1 MLQFRWFH
9 HFKALVIAASALFL
23 VGVCCG
29 FVWLNNHGFEGEWG
43 ERIAAELAR
52 QGIHAEFESVRFSPT
67 RGIIAKKVLF
77 YTDQSRTAVWARI
90 PVLRFDVDR
99 GKAFRGELQIRR
111 VFLSDAHLSLPITTD
126 GPALQI
132 SNLTGSASLDRENRL
147 LLEGARG
154 TLGGMNFLLDVE
166 FDEFDLVNLSKE
178 REASSTSRRDD
189 FAQDLFTELA
199 RWSFPS
205 NTPPELSLRLS
216 GSLRRSSSIRTSFS
230 LQANELTRHD
240 YTMEQVRLEGTLDS
254 RTLTVSELSF
264 SEGSGKLDVR
274 AHYDL
279 QDKHGAYDLTS
290 SLKIADLL
298 RKGLN
303 NHTLSE
309 FTSALAPR
317 IEAQGEW
324 VISKEEGLMLSTVG
338 NLEWDYFR
346 FLGIPLDQLK
356 TEFSWQNGDIY
367 LRNLKVKH
375 ESGKLDGEILL
386 QDDLIRYRSTS
397 SLPFSAYRVFIEG
410 SGLERTLAKCAFTK
424 DSKVMVEA
432 EGTIQRSNLRNW
444 DARGKI
450 SLEHFSYNEVPMI
463 LAASEFYITPLDSIF
478 TDVQAEFNY
487 AGSGGD
493 HRHQGPP
500 SGKMHA
506 TGIRYDA
513 ETKLTHLDS
522 LQGTAWPAPILRLFV
537 PGAADHVEKHYRFR
551 TPPQL
556 SASGVIDVKKPG
568 LRTDVLTRVVANSAT
583 DYDFLGQTLQLNDL
597 SGTVRTR
604 PHLHDISALKFS
616 IFSGTGGGSLTIQE
630 NKNRPPSV
638 SGRIE
643 CNKINLAELGENY
656 AFANA
661 LQGSLTANFE
671 FEAEE
676 ETPAQG
682 ERGWRVVGTTNLKDS
697 SYNNVPIRSASAEFE
712 ISPRGSL
719 WSGIVLEF
727 DYTNY
732 LLRRRHGG
740 PASAVM
746 MADKIRYD
754 KKDQLTSL
762 ANLRGEIWPGPAL
775 RLVYPG
781 GADHVDESYG
791 FHRPPSLTA
800 NGVVDHRK
808 PGLRTD
814 LKTRIVTRGTT
825 NYEFLDRPVQLNNL
839 SAIVRTRNRRYD
851 VTDLNFRS
859 FAGTGAGMI
868 TVRTRPGRPPSID
881 GGIKWNEMRL
891 GEIGRVYGFEKAA
904 YGTLT
909 GRIDFT
915 SVPGHTN
922 ALQGKG
928 VVGLRNGQLFH
939 VPIFGPLSPPIGGVL
954 GKKFSHEQA
963 RDASAT
969 FVLRNGV
976 AYTKDF
982 LTSTPSTTFVGE
994 GKIDLVNKRVDM
1006 TMRMNARGLL
1016 GLVTLPL
1023 LPLNG
1028 LFQFRG
1034 QGPLKK
1040 PVWSSAPF
1048 TRPVEGKNHPI
1059 FRDPPKAQIV
1069 PER

>member
-1 MLQFRWFH
+1 MLQFRWFQ

-23 VGVCCG
+23 MGICCG
-29 FVWLNNHGFEGEWG
+29 FLWLNNHGFEGEWG
-43 ERIAAELAR
+43 ERIASELAR
-52 QGIHAEFESVRFSPT
+52 QGIHAEFESVHFSPT

-111 VFLSDAHLSLPITTD
+111 VILSDAHLSLPISRG

-166 FDEFDLVNLSKE
+166 LDEFDLGYLSKD
-178 REASSTSRRDD
+178 REPGTTSRRDE
-189 FAQDLFTELA
+189 FAQDIFPELA
-199 RWSFPS
+199 RWSFPG
-205 NTPPELSLRLS
+205 NTPPELSLRLT
-216 GSLRRSSSIRTSFS
+216 GSMRRSSSIRASFS
-230 LQANELTRHD
+230 LQASELTRHD
-240 YTMEQVRLEGTLDS
+240 YTMEQVRLGGTLDN

-264 SEGSGKLDVR
+264 SDGSGKLDVR

-279 QDKHGAYDLTS
+279 QEKHGAYDLTS

-324 VISKEEGLMLSTVG
+324 VVSKEEGLMLSTVG

-356 TEFSWQNGDIY
+356 TEFSWQNGNIY
-367 LRNLKVKH
+367 LRKLKVKH
-375 ESGKLDGEILL
+375 ESGKLEGEILL
-386 QDDLIRYRSTS
+386 QDDLIRYRGTS
-397 SLPFSAYRVFIEG
+397 SLPFSTYGVFIEG
-410 SGLERTLAKCAFTK
+410 SGLERSLANCAFTK

-444 DARGKI
+444 DASGKI
-450 SLEHFSYNEVPMI
+450 SLKHFSYNEVPMI

-487 AGSGGD
+487 AGSGGGQL
-493 HRHQGPP
+493 HQGPP

-537 PGAADHVEKHYRFR
+537 PGVAAHVENQYRFR
-551 TPPQL
+551 SPPQL

-568 LRTDVLTRVVANSAT
+568 LRTDVLTQVVANSAT
-583 DYDFLGQTLQLNDL
+583 DYDFLGQTLQLNEL
-597 SGTVRTR
+597 SGTVRSR
-604 PHLHDISALKFS
+604 PHLHDISELKFS

-630 NKNRPPSV
+630 NKNRSPSV

-643 CNKINLAELGENY
+643 CKKINLAELGENY
-656 AFANA
+656 EFAKA
-661 LQGSLTANFE
+661 LKGSLTANFE
-671 FEAEE
+671 FEGEE

-682 ERGWRVVGTTNLKDS
+682 ERGWRVVGKTDLKDS
-697 SYNNVPIRSASAEFE
+697 SYNNVPIRSARAEFE

-719 WSGIVLEF
+719 WSGIALEF

-732 LLRRRHGG
+732 LLHRRHGG
-740 PASAVM
+740 QASAVM
-746 MADKIRYD
+746 MVDRIHYD

-808 PGLRTD
+808 FGLRTD
-814 LKTRIVTRGTT
+814 LETRIVAQGTT
-825 NYEFLDRPVQLNNL
+825 NYEFLDRTVQLSNL
-839 SAIVRTRNRRYD
+839 SANVRTRNRRYD
-851 VTDLNFRS
+851 IDDLKFRS
-859 FAGTGAGMI
+859 FAGTGAGVI
-868 TVRTRPGRPPSID
+868 TVRTNPGRPASID

-891 GEIGRVYGFEKAA
+891 GEVGRVYGFEKAA

-922 ALQGKG
+922 AFQGKG

-954 GKKFSHEQA
+954 GKTFSHEQA

-969 FVLRNGV
+969 FVIRNGV

-1048 TRPVEGKNHPI
+1048 TRPAEGKNHPI

>member
-1 MLQFRWFH
+1 MLQFRWFQ

-23 VGVCCG
+23 MGICCG
-29 FVWLNNHGFEGEWG
+29 FLWLNNHGFEGEWG
-43 ERIAAELAR
+43 ERIASELAR
-52 QGIHAEFESVRFSPT
+52 QGIHAEFESVHFSPT

-111 VFLSDAHLSLPITTD
+111 VILSDAHLSLPISRG

-166 FDEFDLVNLSKE
+166 LDEFDLGYLSKD
-178 REASSTSRRDD
+178 REPGTTSRRDE
-189 FAQDLFTELA
+189 FAQDIFPELA
-199 RWSFPS
+199 RWSFPG
-205 NTPPELSLRLS
+205 NTPPELSLRLT
-216 GSLRRSSSIRTSFS
+216 GSMRRSSSIRASFS
-230 LQANELTRHD
+230 LQASELTRHD
-240 YTMEQVRLEGTLDS
+240 YTMEQVRLGGTLDN

-264 SEGSGKLDVR
+264 SDGSGKLDVR

-279 QDKHGAYDLTS
+279 QKKHGAYDLTS

-324 VISKEEGLMLSTVG
+324 VVSKEEGLMLSTVG

-356 TEFSWQNGDIY
+356 TEFSWQNGNIY
-367 LRNLKVKH
+367 LRKLKVKH
-375 ESGKLDGEILL
+375 ESGKLEGEILL
-386 QDDLIRYRSTS
+386 QDDLIRYRGTS
-397 SLPFSAYRVFIEG
+397 SLPFSTYGVFIEG
-410 SGLERTLAKCAFTK
+410 SGLERSLANCAFTK

-444 DARGKI
+444 DASGKI
-450 SLEHFSYNEVPMI
+450 SLKHFSYNEVPMI

-487 AGSGGD
+487 AGSGGGQL
-493 HRHQGPP
+493 HQGPP

-513 ETKLTHLDS
+513 ETQLTHLDS

-537 PGAADHVEKHYRFR
+537 PGVAAHVENQYRFR
-551 TPPQL
+551 SPPQL

-568 LRTDVLTRVVANSAT
+568 LRTDVLTQVVANSAT
-583 DYDFLGQTLQLNDL
+583 DYDFLGQTLQLNEL
-597 SGTVRTR
+597 SGTVRSR
-604 PHLHDISALKFS
+604 PHLHDISELKFS

-630 NKNRPPSV
+630 NKNRSPSV

-643 CNKINLAELGENY
+643 CKKINLAELGENY
-656 AFANA
+656 EFAKA
-661 LQGSLTANFE
+661 LKGSLTANFE
-671 FEAEE
+671 FEGEE

-682 ERGWRVVGTTNLKDS
+682 ERGWRVVGKTDLKDS
-697 SYNNVPIRSASAEFE
+697 SYNNVPIRSARAEFE

-719 WSGIVLEF
+719 WSGIALEF

-732 LLRRRHGG
+732 LLHRRHGG
-740 PASAVM
+740 QASAVM
-746 MADKIRYD
+746 MADRIHYD

-808 PGLRTD
+808 FGLRTD
-814 LKTRIVTRGTT
+814 LETRIVAQGTT
-825 NYEFLDRPVQLNNL
+825 NYEFLDRTVQLSNL
-839 SAIVRTRNRRYD
+839 SANVRTRNRRYD
-851 VTDLNFRS
+851 IDDLKFRS
-859 FAGTGAGMI
+859 FAGTGAGVI
-868 TVRTRPGRPPSID
+868 TVRTNPGRPASID

-891 GEIGRVYGFEKAA
+891 GEVGRVYGFEKAA

-922 ALQGKG
+922 AFQGKG

-954 GKKFSHEQA
+954 GKTFSHEQA

-969 FVLRNGV
+969 FVIRNGV

-1023 LPLNG
+1023 LPRNG

-1040 PVWSSAPF
+1040 PLWSSAPF
-1048 TRPVEGKNHPI
+1048 TRPAEGKNHPI